1 MITVYAFGNVPPPV
15 IGLTRDLRAL
25 WALEESGLPYRV
37 HPLDFARGELSAPD
51 YIRINPFGHIPS
63 IDDDGF
69 RLFESGAIVLYVA
82 EKAGRLIPKGARGRA
97 LAAQWAF
104 AAVNTVEP
112 EMSNLCIADIFFAE
126 EAWAKERRPALM
138 EAIERRLSILEK
150 ELAGQPFL
158 MGDDFR
164 VPDILMA
171 TVLRQIQHT
180 DLLAGAPN
188 VAAYKARCEDRP
200 AWKKIYVA
208 YERRFAA

>member
-1 MITVYAFGNVPPPV
+1 MITVYAFGNLPPPV

-51 YIRINPFGHIPS
+51 YIRINPFGHVPS

-82 EKAGRLIPKGARGRA
+82 EKAGKLIPEGARERA

-112 EMSNLCIADIFFAE
+112 EMSNLCSADIFFADA
-126 EAWAKERRPALM
+126 AWAKKRRPALVD
-138 EAIERRLSILEK
+138 AIERRLAVLEK
-150 ELAGQPFL
+150 ELAGRPFL
-158 MGDDFR
+158 MGDDFSA
-164 VPDILMA
+164 PDILMA

-180 DLLAGAPN
+180 DLLAGAAT

-200 AWKKIYVA
+200 AWQKIYAA
-208 YERRFAA
+208 YERRLAA